1 MDQLS
6 KLLIVKY
13 VPFGSR
19 HAVIP
24 HLFNITYITN
34 TGAAWGI
41 FSGKGWLLMAIA
53 LGVLAGI
60 TIFLGKLSEGWP
72 ERFYALLLV
81 ASGIVGNVIDRVFR
95 GEVVDF
101 LQFYFL
107 QLRYSWPSFN
117 VADSC
122 ITVGVII
129 FIVSSI
135 FRPESVDKEA
145 RENEAG
151 LKRD

>member
-1 MDQLS
+1 
-6 KLLIVKY
+6 
-13 VPFGSR
+13 
-19 HAVIP
+19 
-24 HLFNITYITN
+24 
-34 TGAAWGI
+34 
-41 FSGKGWLLMAIA
+41 
-53 LGVLAGI
+53 
-60 TIFLGKLSEGWP
+60 
-72 ERFYALLLV
+72 V